1 MQWLGLVFPIVFFF
15 FSDVSGRVLKITLPG
30 LGTPVA
36 YTSKLSIE
44 LEPPGRLI
52 STGEGR
58 LEGRD
63 IHWFFKGQCVEVG
76 TSVCEAAAHP

>member
-1 MQWLGLVFPIVFFF
+1 MQWLGLVFPIVFRF
-15 FSDVSGRVLKITLPG
+15 FSDVSGRVLKITLPD

-52 STGEGR
+52 STGRGRTEG
-58 LEGRD
+58 GF
-63 IHWFFKGQCVEVG
+63 IHKLFKGQCVEVG
-76 TSVCEAAAHP
+76 E